1 MVPLQAGIQ
10 DQGARLAARSA
21 LGSTLWQ
28 RVGGPVQHLTVRE
41 VRSSLVRH
49 GTVSSWYL
57 IARRVL
63 QYQIT
68 IY

>member
-1 MVPLQAGIQ
+1 MLLELGVWDRVGRGRFFRFGGLRRV
-10 DQGARLAARSA
+10 RLAR
-21 LGSTLWQ
+21 
-28 RVGGPVQHLTVRE
+28 RE
-41 VRSSLVRH
+41 VLSLLVRR